1 MVSIYSDQGFSSA
14 INDFLKVVSA
24 GVLVAL
30 LASCAGEEKEK
41 TIVVKT
47 DPAMAVAPDET
58 LQTALS
64 GLTGFS
70 LGRDLTDV
78 KKTGLRICAAKMR
91 YGDDTDSKIAQLY
104 CFKGASDQQASQ
116 KFWVNFTSPIKGHKA
131 WKITLSLSK
140 NEQASPEK
148 LVDQFTKLYGA
159 PRVVEQPL
167 SYSWTDGDV
176 FLTLVKD
183 AYGVQL
189 ELWDRSLHTIS

>member
-1 MVSIYSDQGFSSA
+1 MYSNQGFLLA
-14 INDFLKVVSA
+14 KNGFLKLISA
-24 GVLVAL
+24 GVLVTL
-30 LASCAGEEKEK
+30 LASCSGEKKEK
-41 TIVVKT
+41 VIVVKT
-47 DPAMAVAPDET
+47 DPAMAVVPDKS

-70 LGRDLTDV
+70 LGRDLSNV

-91 YGDDTDSKIAQLY
+91 YGDAADSKIAQLY

-131 WKITLSLSK
+131 WKITMSLSEQ
-140 NEQASPEK
+140 EQASQNE
-148 LVDQFTKLYGA
+148 LVDRFTKLYGA

-167 SYSWTDGDV
+167 SYSWKEGDV